1 MSGWRRFRRRL
12 DVCINPFVP
21 NAPFSTPENIRKP
34 YGFLMFS
41 GGQKK
46 GALRTNGLRR
56 DNTENVS
63 KINQKSSFL
72 EFDRILSLLFAGSN
86 LKYKTLQFSVSLCKP
101 YTAKIL
107 LLMSHV
113 SLVVVLGG
121 IDRLKGIQNEW
132 LINF

>member
-1 MSGWRRFRRRL
+1 
-12 DVCINPFVP
+12 
-21 NAPFSTPENIRKP
+21 
-34 YGFLMFS
+34 MFS

-121 IDRLKGIQNEW
+121 IDRLKGIQNE
-132 LINF
+132 